1 MTIDLLKQL
10 AAALAVQFGEDC
22 EVVIHDLTK
31 KSLAKSLVWIEHGEV
46 TGRKVGDG
54 PSRIVLEAI
63 QADPARIS
71 DQLGYLSKTEDGKI
85 LKSSTI
91 FVRETPDGPVRYIL
105 GINYDITRL
114 IYAGD
119 AVNALIRENPGT
131 AALHKEPEKIQTNVE
146 DLLDDLISQAIA
158 MAGKP
163 VSLMTKEDK
172 KAVIR
177 FLNESGA
184 FLITR
189 SGERVAQLLGISKYT
204 LYNYMK
210 QDDG

>member
-1 MTIDLLKQL
+1 MTLDLLRQL
-10 AAALAVQFGEDC
+10 AAALAAQFGEDC
-22 EVVIHDLTK
+22 EIVIHDLTR
-31 KSLAKSLVWIEHGEV
+31 KSLAKSVVWIEHGEV
-46 TGRKVGDG
+46 TGRRIGDG
-54 PSRIVLEAI
+54 PSRIVLETLR
-63 QADPARIS
+63 ADPARVQ

-91 FVRETPDGPVRYIL
+91 FVRETPDGPIQYIF

-114 IYAGD
+114 IYGSD
-119 AVNALIRENPGT
+119 AVNALIRETPGS
-131 AALHKEPEKIQTNVE
+131 AARKEPEKIRTNVE
-146 DLLDDLISQAIA
+146 ALLDDLISQAIA

-172 KAVIR
+172 KAVVR

-189 SGERVAQLLGISKYT
+189 SGEKVAQLLGISKYT

-210 QDDG
+210 QDDS

>member
-1 MTIDLLKQL
+1 MTLDLLRQL
-10 AAALAVQFGEDC
+10 AAALAAQFGEDC
-22 EVVIHDLTK
+22 EIVIHDLTR
-31 KSLAKSLVWIEHGEV
+31 KSLAKSVVWIEHGEV
-46 TGRKVGDG
+46 TGRRIGDG
-54 PSRIVLEAI
+54 PSRIVLETLR
-63 QADPARIS
+63 ADPARVQ

-91 FVRETPDGPVRYIL
+91 FVRETPDGPIQYIF

-114 IYAGD
+114 IYGSD
-119 AVNALIRENPGT
+119 AVNALIRETPGS
-131 AALHKEPEKIQTNVE
+131 AARKEPEKIRTNVE
-146 DLLDDLISQAIA
+146 ALLDDLISQAIA

-172 KAVIR
+172 KAVVR

-189 SGERVAQLLGISKYT
+189 SGEKVAQLLGISKYT

>member
-1 MTIDLLKQL
+1 MTLDLLRQL
-10 AAALAVQFGEDC
+10 AAALAAQFGEDC
-22 EVVIHDLTK
+22 EIVIHDLTR
-31 KSLAKSLVWIEHGEV
+31 KSLAKSVVWIEHGEV
-46 TGRKVGDG
+46 TGRRIGDG
-54 PSRIVLEAI
+54 PSHIVLETLR
-63 QADPARIS
+63 ADPARVQ

-91 FVRETPDGPVRYIL
+91 FVRETPDGPIQYIF

-114 IYAGD
+114 IYGSD
-119 AVNALIRENPGT
+119 AVNALIRETPGS
-131 AALHKEPEKIQTNVE
+131 AARKEPEKIRTNVE
-146 DLLDDLISQAIA
+146 ALLDDLISQAIA

-172 KAVIR
+172 KAVVR

-189 SGERVAQLLGISKYT
+189 SGEKVAQLLGISKYT